1 MSRKVVLKCGT
12 GEGMVSVVEC
22 DGFCTGVRFGFSPER
37 VMFLGKVS
45 PSVLER
51 LAGDGLD

>member
-22 DGFCTGVRFGFSPER
+22 DGFCTDVRFGFSPER